1 MYKDKPCVA
10 MIFDRSYLVYD
21 VRKPMN
27 DISDVM
33 WRFKDKAHFV
43 YGGIPR
49 LCYHVEEY
57 KRNLGLND
65 EMFHKIEIPY
75 CDNKFYYN
83 KDNVAQGWV
92 QEVMSYNPDHI
103 LILRDNGHTN
113 ETDALVQYAIAHKVH
128 VVEVDN
134 HNHRR
139 DLVDHNGYITKGYY
153 DQTLFGKR

>member
-1 MYKDKPCVA
+1 

-57 KRNLGLND
+57 KRNLGLKD

-83 KDNVAQGWV
+83 K
-92 QEVMSYNPDHI
+92 EVGFKKLC
-103 LILRDNGHTN
+103 LITP
-113 ETDALVQYAIAHKVH
+113 TI
-128 VVEVDN
+128 
-134 HNHRR
+134 
-139 DLVDHNGYITKGYY
+139 
-153 DQTLFGKR
+153 F

>member
-27 DISDVM
+27 DIS
-33 WRFKDKAHFV
+33 
-43 YGGIPR
+43 GIPR

-57 KRNLGLND
+57 KRNLGLKD